1 MDAVQHYPPEA
12 LTAYATAMFAA
23 AGLPDNDAA
32 PVAGDLVRAN
42 LRGVD
47 GHGVSR
53 IPMYLDR
60 LRHGL
65 VNPRPRAGMT
75 RVAGAVVHVDGGNG
89 MGFVASDV
97 AVNAACDLAADMGI
111 GPARGT
117 LGDPVPAEPA
127 ARW

>member
-1 MDAVQHYPPEA
+1 MDAAQHYPPEA

-32 PVAGDLVRAN
+32 LVAGDLVKAN

-47 GHGVSR
+47 SHGVSR
-53 IPMYLDR
+53 ILMYLDR
-60 LRHGL
+60 LRRGQ
-65 VNPRPRAGMT
+65 VNPRPRVGAT
-75 RVAGAVVHVDGGNG
+75 RAAGAVVHMDGDNG

-111 GPARGT
+111 GLAGVT
-117 LGDPVPAEPA
+117 SGDPVPAEPA